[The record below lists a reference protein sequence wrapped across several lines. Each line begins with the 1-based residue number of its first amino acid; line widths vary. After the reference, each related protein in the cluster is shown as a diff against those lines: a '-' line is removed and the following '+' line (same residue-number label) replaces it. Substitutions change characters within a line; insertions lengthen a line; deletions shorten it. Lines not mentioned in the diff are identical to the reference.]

1 MSLPS
6 QIASSFGQ
14 PASVRIGV
22 VSSTSPL
29 RVDVQGTEFPA
40 LGYIGT
46 LPTLG
51 DTVALIGQSTSVS
64 SDPTS
69 WLVLGKVNPGG

>member
-1 MSLPS
+1 MTLPANIVS
-6 QIASSFGQ
+6 AVGQ
-14 PASVRIGV
+14 PASIRIGT

-29 RVDVQGTEFPA
+29 RVDVQGTEYRQ

-46 LPTLG
+46 LPSLG
-51 DTVALIGQSTSVS
+51 DVVALIGQSTSIS